1 MTDKTKMER
10 QLELEMRANDYSH
23 DRLMKI
29 VQRRA
34 ATGNADELLE
44 GRMILLHSIDRLA
57 AKLTEYFDAPLRG
70 KAGTVRNLLAEEFHK
85 SPKDLAYVVLVTV
98 VRYISQENMVPVS
111 HMARSLNKNIH
122 DSILVRRLDNKEKTL
137 SSYVDRRYKKR
148 GAKWCKNEKLKIA
161 HRQNQMKDSNLTA
174 LTAYVGGLLID
185 IVIKSGINIIELRN
199 VRQADKTT
207 QHIVYTDECYRMVL
221 QSREIL
227 LEDYRKYPI
236 HLVKPKDWTSYKGSG
251 GYHTTD
257 IYKLSMIK
265 ARNETRGILQRYF
278 DQNNTDNLAKILNT
292 LQGTPWRINQRVFE
306 VMDYIFDNNIED
318 PSYPRHNPRL
328 IGRLPLNVNMEPEDY
343 INPHNYGELHKE
355 GPHKGLPMHNNMIRK
370 RHKDLEDQ
378 RDICISNNGKALM
391 QNMILANAKE
401 YLNEDEIYFSYQYD
415 SRGRIYP
422 IQQHLQPQGSGN
434 IKALLEFA
442 EGSKITTEEQRRWFL
457 IHGANTYGFDKL
469 LYDDRIVKILE
480 LESDILKTAD
490 DPLANRDF
498 WGSSDDPYMFLA
510 WCFEYADYKRDP
522 EVFVSHI
529 PIALDATCS
538 GIQLYSGL
546 LRDAEGASSVNVIGD
561 TREDIYQKVA
571 DRVNSYLEAGDY
583 QKFFYYTDKAGV
595 DHVLDTVP
603 MANSFKGKVSRSLVK
618 RNVMTQPYSVTKR
631 GMYDQIVEELMELE
645 NNNKKFWVGDIWAA
659 AKFLSDLN
667 DKAIQEIVK
676 GARVGQ
682 EYLKRVTQDL
692 VKRGEHIAYRTPLTY
707 FPVVQRI
714 GTRKEERIRTPIGRI
729 TIRTPTETLDKLRM
743 GNGIA
748 PNFIHSLDAAL
759 LATTVLKLAEKG
771 CINFHMIHDSY
782 GVPIGH
788 VENLNKLVR
797 ETFVELFE
805 ADPLHIFV
813 NTVNHTFEQSPEE
826 VMINTLNL
834 NEVLES
840 KYIFS

>member
-23 DRLMKI
+23 DRLMKLI
-29 VQRRA
+29 QRRVS
-34 ATGNADELLE
+34 TGNADELLE
-44 GRMILLHSIDRLA
+44 GRMLLLHSIDRLA
-57 AKLTEYFDAPLRG
+57 EKLKEYFKAPLRG
-70 KAGTVRNLLAEEFHK
+70 KAGTIRNTLAEEYHK
-85 SPKDLAYVVLVTV
+85 DPKDLAYVILVTM

-111 HMARSLNKNIH
+111 HMARTLNKNIH
-122 DSILVRRLDNKEKTL
+122 DSILVRRLDKQKDSL
-137 SSYVDRRYKKR
+137 SSFVDRRFR
-148 GAKWCKNEKLKIA
+148 NRSLEFRRNEKLKII
-161 HRQNQMKDSNLTA
+161 HRQDNMKEDNLTA
-174 LTAYVGGLLID
+174 MTAYLGGVLID
-185 IVIKSGINIIELRN
+185 IVVKSGINIIELRT
-199 VRQADKTT
+199 VRQGEKTT
-207 QHIVYTDECYRMVL
+207 QYIVYTDECYKMVL

-227 LEDYRKYPI
+227 LEEYRKYPI
-236 HLVKPKDWTSYKGSG
+236 HLVKPKDWTGYKGSG
-251 GYHTTD
+251 GYYTD
-257 IYKLSMIK
+257 SIYKLSMIK

-278 DQNNTDNLAKILNT
+278 NKNDTDNLATILNT
-292 LQGTPWRINQRVFE
+292 LQATPWRVNQRVFE
-306 VMDYIFDNNIED
+306 VMEYVFENNIED

-328 IGRLPLNVNMEPEDY
+328 IGRLPLNASMEPEDY
-343 INPHNYGELHKE
+343 INPHNYGELHKD
-355 GPHKGLPMHNNMIRK
+355 GPHKGLPTDKRMIRK
-370 RHKDLEDQ
+370 RHKDIEDQ

-401 YLNEDEIYFSYQYD
+401 YLNEDEFYFSYQYD

-442 EGSKITTEEQRRWFL
+442 TGSQITTEEQYKWFM

-469 LYDDRIVKILE
+469 LYAERVAKILE
-480 LESDILKTAD
+480 LEDDILATAN
-490 DPLANRDF
+490 DPMGNRQF
-498 WGSSDDPYMFLA
+498 WSGSDDPYMFLA

-522 EVFVSHI
+522 ETFVSYI

-546 LRDAEGASSVNVIGD
+546 LRDAEGARSVNVIGN

-571 DRVNSYLEAGDY
+571 DRVNSYLEDGKY

-595 DHVLDTVP
+595 EHILDTVP

-631 GMYDQIVEELMELE
+631 GMYDQIIGELTELE
-645 NNNKKFWVGDIWAA
+645 NNNKKFWVGDMWAA
-659 AKFLSDLN
+659 AKLLSDLN
-667 DKAIQEIVK
+667 DRAIQEIVN
-676 GARVGQ
+676 GAKVGQ
-682 EYLKRVTQDL
+682 RYLKEVTQDL
-692 VKRGEHIAYRTPLTY
+692 VSRGEHIAYKTPLTE

-714 GTRKEERIRTPIGRI
+714 GNRKEERVETPIGRI
-729 TIRTPTETLDKLRM
+729 TIRTPTDTLDKLRM

-771 CINFHMIHDSY
+771 CVNFHMIHDSY

-788 VENLNKLVR
+788 VENLNTLVR
-797 ETFVELFE
+797 ETFVDLFE
-805 ADPLHIFV
+805 TDPLHSFV
-813 NTVNHTFEQSPEE
+813 NTVNPSFTQQPEE
-826 VMINTLNL
+826 VMLNTLNL
-834 NEVLES
+834 EEVIDSE
-840 KYIFS
+840 YIFS